1 MAGVRFFSVLNAS
14 FWARV
19 GVTAAVYL
27 AVQWTILLLHPAGW
41 AKYWVLQ
48 SPDTRQYWDAG
59 IYAQLALTPACT
71 AFYPLWPR
79 LIHWLSLSTA
89 LVPTL
94 RWAQLTSAS
103 LFLLSLPL
111 ALFTFEQLLK
121 NRQIAFLSFFLYAV
135 GPNAIFHSIGYTESL
150 FSLLSLLFLL
160 TLTAIEAPSVGSS
173 TAYGWYG
180 MLFGLT
186 VGLSLTRPILL
197 QSGFAIAFT
206 LSVLLGLR
214 LILVKSSRTLTSIG
228 LVPTQFLSLAV
239 VIGAGSLVG
248 YGLYGFSCWQTVGDF
263 WAPFHAQVDWGRT
276 VGLRPWLLLLP
287 RSLLIDLHGLYLPA
301 LMSVAVVGMLSVA
314 ARQRQYLVVI
324 LPRQVGWYLLLLH
337 PLAFT
342 GVLMGLARFRQAWVK
357 VIKVSHLAD
366 WPRYLGRFS
375 VLYAIAF
382 AGVHSLINLLA
393 NSGNLYSTSR
403 HFFGTPF
410 AFVGIGAIL
419 SALSIPQLTRLGW
432 GLAVVGVGLLAQ
444 QWVSYAT
451 DGWLG

>member
-1 MAGVRFFSVLNAS
+1 MAGVRFFTVLNAS

-27 AVQWTILLLHPAGW
+27 ALQWTVLLLHPTGW

-79 LIHWLSLSTA
+79 LIHWLGLSTE

-94 RWAQLTSAS
+94 RLAQLASAS
-103 LFLLSLPL
+103 LFLLSLPI

-160 TLTAIEAPSVGSS
+160 TLVAIEEPSVSS
-173 TAYGWYG
+173 DKAAGWYG
-180 MLFGLT
+180 VLFALT
-186 VGLSLTRPILL
+186 VGLSLTRTILL
-197 QSGFAIAFT
+197 QSGFAIACT
-206 LSVLLGLR
+206 LGIVLSLR
-214 LILVKSSRTLTSIG
+214 WMRSPSSCSTAHLER
-228 LVPTQFLSLAV
+228 VPSQPLSLAAA
-239 VIGAGSLVG
+239 IGTGSLVG
-248 YGLYGFSCWQTVGDF
+248 YSLYGISCWRTVGDF
-263 WAPFHAQVDWGRT
+263 WAPFHAQVEWGRT
-276 VGLRPWLLLLP
+276 VGLRPSLLLLP

-301 LMSVAVVGMLSVA
+301 LISVAVIGMLSVA
-314 ARQRQYLVVI
+314 ARQRQHLVVI

-337 PLAFT
+337 PLVFT
-342 GVLMGLARFRQAWVK
+342 GVLMGLARFRHAWIE

-419 SALSIPQLTRLGW
+419 SALSMPQLTRLGW

>member
-1 MAGVRFFSVLNAS
+1 MAGVRFFTVLNAS

-27 AVQWTILLLHPAGW
+27 AMQWAILTIHPAGW

-59 IYAQLALTPACT
+59 IYAQLALVPACT

-79 LIHWLSLSTA
+79 VIHWLSLSTA
-89 LVPTL
+89 LIPTL
-94 RWAQLTSAS
+94 RFAQIASAS
-103 LFLLSLPL
+103 LFLLSLPI
-111 ALFTFEQLLK
+111 ALFTFEKILK
-121 NRQIAFLSFFLYAV
+121 DRQIAFLSFFLYAV

-150 FSLLSLLFLL
+150 FSTLSLLFLL
-160 TLTAIEAPSVGSS
+160 NLAAIEEPVASRSQ
-173 TAYGWYG
+173 AYGLHG
-180 MLFGLT
+180 VLFVLT
-186 VGLSLTRPILL
+186 VGLSLTRPILI
-197 QSGFAIAFT
+197 QSGLAIAFT
-206 LSVLLGLR
+206 LGVLLSLR
-214 LILVKSSRTLTSIG
+214 LILAKSSRTLSSIG
-228 LVPTQFLSLAV
+228 LVPTQFLNLAA

-248 YGLYGFSCWQTVGDF
+248 YALYGLSCWQTLGDF
-263 WAPFHAQVDWGRT
+263 WAPFHAQVEWGRT

-301 LMSVAVVGMLSVA
+301 LIGVAVVGMLLTA
-314 ARQRQYLVVI
+314 ARQRRHLVVV

-337 PLAFT
+337 PLAFI
-342 GVLMGLARFRQAWVK
+342 GVLMGLARFRQSWIK
-357 VIKVSHLAD
+357 VIKVGNIAD

-382 AGVHSLINLLA
+382 SGVHSLINLLA

-419 SALSIPQLTRLGW
+419 SALSVPQLTRLVW
-432 GLAVVGVGLLAQ
+432 VIAVVGVGLLAQ
-444 QWVSYAT
+444 QWVSYAA

>member
-1 MAGVRFFSVLNAS
+1 M
-14 FWARV
+14 
-19 GVTAAVYL
+19 
-27 AVQWTILLLHPAGW
+27 
-41 AKYWVLQ
+41 
-48 SPDTRQYWDAG
+48 
-59 IYAQLALTPACT
+59 
-71 AFYPLWPR
+71 
-79 LIHWLSLSTA
+79 
-89 LVPTL
+89 
-94 RWAQLTSAS
+94 
-103 LFLLSLPL
+103 
-111 ALFTFEQLLK
+111 
-121 NRQIAFLSFFLYAV
+121 
-135 GPNAIFHSIGYTESL
+135 
-150 FSLLSLLFLL
+150 
-160 TLTAIEAPSVGSS
+160 
-173 TAYGWYG
+173 
-180 MLFGLT
+180 
-186 VGLSLTRPILL
+186 
-197 QSGFAIAFT
+197 
-206 LSVLLGLR
+206 
-214 LILVKSSRTLTSIG
+214 
-228 LVPTQFLSLAV
+228 PTQFFGLAV

-248 YGLYGFSCWQTVGDF
+248 YSLYGFSCWQTVGDF

-276 VGLRPWLLLLP
+276 VGMRPWLLLLP

-301 LMSVAVVGMLSVA
+301 LISVAVVGMLSVA
-314 ARQRQYLVVI
+314 ARQRQHLVLI

-366 WPRYLGRFS
+366 WSRYLGRFS

-419 SALSIPQLTRLGW
+419 SALSMPQLTRLGW